1 MLTREA
7 IGSLFSSFLE
17 LLFLREGTAWL
28 LTFLIRPSFSVFLLL
43 KLGFLTGRGGTLK
56 TPSLETGGK
65 GSLGIIGDFLAGLLK

>member
-28 LTFLIRPSFSVFLLL
+28 LTFLISPSFSVFLLL
-43 KLGFLTGRGGTLK
+43 KLGFLAGRGGTLN
-56 TPSLETGGK
+56 TPSLEMGGK
-65 GSLGIIGDFLAGLLK
+65 GSFGIIGDFLAGLLK